1 MSTPNDPHHSGPMP
15 DHPHSPEPGAGPVGQ
30 PKIRRNRRISMVW
43 IIPIVTALIA
53 AFLGWHTLSQQGPLI
68 TINFGDADG
77 IEAGKTPVKYKNVQL
92 GLVQSVV
99 LSDDLKHVIVTA
111 RMNRDADHLLTSGA
125 QFWVVR
131 PRASITQVSGLDT
144 LLSGAYIA
152 VDPGTSGGEPRH
164 HFYGL
169 SQPPIVQ
176 SDVPGTAYV
185 VSASRLGSLTPGSPV
200 FFRDFNVGQVLG
212 YDPSD
217 MGDHVSIHVFVRAP
231 YDRYVRD
238 ATNFWNASGF
248 AVKLGPNGVDFEL
261 ESLEAVLAGGIA
273 FDTPEALRETPQAK
287 AGTEFKLY
295 QDQAAAIASGYH
307 RRLRY
312 VSYFE
317 GSSVRGLG
325 PNSPVELYGITIGT
339 VTNVTLQYD
348 KDFNRFRV
356 PVYYELEPGRI
367 GLSDEQMS
375 DPALRKA
382 IGQMVGQ
389 GMRAQLRSANL
400 LTGQQILALDFFP
413 QAKKAAMAA
422 QQDLEVIPSVPPQ
435 IDSISR
441 AATDVMDKLARLP
454 LDQIADNL
462 NGSLSGANEL
472 LNSPDLR
479 KSLEALAGTMAQM
492 QSVMQQLD
500 TQLTPAL
507 QQLPQIANELNKAV
521 VQINTLVGSV
531 DKGYGAGSR
540 FKRQLDSMIG
550 EFTDTARSVRVV
562 SDLLSAHPEALILGR
577 SGKGNQ

>member
-1 MSTPNDPHHSGPMP
+1 MNTPRDPHSLP
-15 DHPHSPEPGAGPVGQ
+15 PEDAGPAPIGQ
-30 PKIRRNRRISMVW
+30 PTIRRNRRISMVW

-53 AFLGWHTLSQQGPLI
+53 AFLGWRTLSQQGPLI
-68 TINFGDADG
+68 TISFSDADG

-92 GLVQSVV
+92 GTVQTVALGEDMRHVV
-99 LSDDLKHVIVTA
+99 VTA
-111 RMNRDADHLLTSGA
+111 RMDRNADHVLTSHA
-125 QFWVVR
+125 RFWVVK
-131 PRASITQVSGLDT
+131 PRASITQISGLDT

-152 VDPGTSGGEPRH
+152 VDPGAPGGEERH
-164 HFYGL
+164 KFQGL
-169 SQPPIVQ
+169 PQPPIVQ
-176 SDVPGTAYV
+176 SDVPGTAFV
-185 VSASRLGSLTPGSPV
+185 VTASRLGSLSPGSPV
-200 FFRDFNVGQVLG
+200 FFRDFTVGQVLG

-248 AVKLGPNGVDFEL
+248 AVQLGAEGVSFEL

-273 FDTPEALRETPQAK
+273 FDTPEALRETAQAK

-325 PNSPVELYGITIGT
+325 AGSPVQIYGITIGT

-348 KDFNRFRV
+348 KENNVFRV
-356 PVYYELEPGRI
+356 PVNYELEPGRI
-367 GLSDEQMS
+367 GLSDDQLS

-382 IGQMVGQ
+382 IGDMVGK
-389 GMRAQLRSANL
+389 GMRTQLRSANL
-400 LTGQQILALDFFP
+400 LTGQQVLALDFFP
-413 QAKKAAMAA
+413 QAKKAGIRVVAG
-422 QQDLEVIPSVPPQ
+422 EEIIPSVPPQ

-441 AATDVMDKLARLP
+441 AATDIMDKIARLP

-462 NGSLSGANEL
+462 NGSLEGANTL

-479 KSLEALAGTMAQM
+479 KSLDALAGAMTQM
-492 QSVMQQLD
+492 QSVMKQLD
-500 TQLTPAL
+500 TQITPAL
-507 QQLPQIANELNKAV
+507 QQLPQIATGLNKAV

-540 FKRQLDSMIG
+540 FKRELDRMIG
-550 EFTDTARSVRVV
+550 EFTDSARSVRVV
-562 SDLLSAHPEALILGR
+562 ADLLSAHPEALILGR
-577 SGKGNQ
+577 TGKGNQ